1 MTDLDAIT
9 LRNDARQGEFMLNA
23 VFKFTGRFVSYPSE
37 AAHIAHVLWCVHT
50 HLMDCWESTPRLAF
64 LSPEPGSGKTRALEI
79 TELLVPNAVQTVNV
93 SPAYLFRRVSKEG
106 GATILYDEIDTIFG
120 PKAKENEDIR
130 GFLNAGHRRG
140 ASFGRCVITG
150 KTIETVDTP
159 AYAAVA
165 LAGLGWL
172 PDTILSRSI
181 VVRMRRRRNDE
192 QVEQYRAR
200 LHQGEGRNKFDA
212 IAVWA
217 RGNAERLSGSWPKL
231 PPEIQDRDADV
242 WEPLIPIADAAGGDW
257 PSRARAAAVELV
269 RAGKERDASVGV
281 RLLADLR
288 TIFGQSETLCTK
300 EIIRHLIE
308 LDESPWGDMKGRQ
321 LDDRGLAQRLKHYGI
336 KSKNLK
342 VDGSVVKG
350 YSRLDLHD
358 AWERY
363 LPALPDKSATS
374 ATSATEANISG
385 SAVAQVAQLAGNG
398 GEVSRHQCQYC
409 GKYGETL
416 ECHYGRTAV
425 RLHRQCQDA
434 WRADY
439 DARNG
444 VGLDIPPFL
453 DRRSELSST
462 PLDANSRQRT

>member
-9 LRNDARQGEFMLNA
+9 LSNDARQGEFLLNA
-23 VFKFTGRFVSYPSE
+23 VFKFSGRFVSYPSE

-93 SPAYLFRRVSKEG
+93 SPAYLFRRVSNEG

-120 PKAKENEDIR
+120 PKAKESEDIR

-150 KTIETVDTP
+150 KNIETVDTP

-181 VVRMRRRRNDE
+181 VVRMRRRRQDE
-192 QVEQYRAR
+192 HVEQYRAR
-200 LHQGEGRNKFDA
+200 LHEGEGRKTFDA

-217 RGNAERLSGSWPKL
+217 RGNAERLSGSWPEL

-242 WEPLIPIADAAGGDW
+242 WEPLIAIADAAGGDW
-257 PSRARAAAVELV
+257 PKRARAAAVELV
-269 RAGKERDASVGV
+269 RAGKERDASIGV

-288 TIFGQSETLCTK
+288 TIFGVSEALSTK
-300 EIIRHLIE
+300 EILRRLIE
-308 LDESPWGDMKGRQ
+308 LDESPWGDIKGRQ
-321 LDDRGLAQRLKHYGI
+321 LDDRGLAQRLRHYGI

-342 VDGSVVKG
+342 LDGSVVKG
-350 YSRLDLHD
+350 YSSLDLHD

-363 LPALPDKSATS
+363 LPALADKSAKSATS
-374 ATSATEANISG
+374 AIQANVSG
-385 SAVAQVAQLAGNG
+385 SAVAQVAQLAGNEG
-398 GEVSRHQCQYC
+398 GVSRDQCEYC
-409 GKYGETL
+409 GKYGQTQ
-416 ECHYGRTAV
+416 ECHYGRTVV
-425 RLHRQCQDA
+425 RLHRQCQSA
-434 WRADY
+434 WRVDY
-439 DARNG
+439 EIRSRD
-444 VGLDIPPFL
+444 GLDNPSL
-453 DRRSELSST
+453 
-462 PLDANSRQRT
+462 NSNEQPA